1 MSKNNSSQSGA
12 CVSEGE
18 NISGIQLHIVIN
30 TLKCTVLSKWQN
42 ISKEKDHILDIVY
55 I

>member
-1 MSKNNSSQSGA
+1 MSKNNPSQSGA

-18 NISGIQLHIVIN
+18 KISGIQLHIVIN
-30 TLKCTVLSKWQN
+30 TLKRTVLCKWQN
-42 ISKEKDHILDIVY
+42 ILKEEDHIVDIVF